1 MQNSDVQNMGADM
14 SSRKLGRFAGLVLA
28 LAVVIGG
35 LGFAG
40 ASDEVAGTSAVL
52 YHTLESVWG

>member
-1 MQNSDVQNMGADM
+1 MQNMGADM
-14 SSRKLGRFAGLVLA
+14 SSKKLGRFVGLVLA
-28 LAVVIGG
+28 LAVAIGG